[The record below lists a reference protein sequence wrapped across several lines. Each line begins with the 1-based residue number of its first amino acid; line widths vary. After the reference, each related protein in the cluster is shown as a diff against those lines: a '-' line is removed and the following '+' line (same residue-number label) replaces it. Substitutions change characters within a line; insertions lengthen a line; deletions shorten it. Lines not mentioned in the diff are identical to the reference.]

1 MMARFHTFLAAV
13 ALPMALV
20 AGFVAQPGGSPVS
33 AAEAAPHLR
42 PILIEVVQGA
52 PGKRLTLTQ
61 RAAQRLDIQTST
73 VDRGQSGGLVVPY
86 AAIVYDNTGQ
96 SWVYTN
102 PSGLVFMRHKV
113 AVTRID
119 GHNAILGEGPAIGT
133 KIVTVGVPQLYGAE
147 KGIGH

>member
-1 MMARFHTFLAAV
+1 MTRLHTCLAAV

-20 AGFVAQPGGSPVS
+20 AGLVAQPGRSPVS
-33 AAEAAPHLR
+33 AAEAAPHVR

-61 RAAQRLDIQTST
+61 RAAQRLDIQTGT
-73 VDRGQSGGLVVPY
+73 VERDQVGSLVAPY

-113 AVTRID
+113 AVQRIA
-119 GHNAILGEGPAIGT
+119 GETAILGEGPAIGT
-133 KIVTVGVPQLYGAE
+133 RIVTVGVPQLYGAE
-147 KGIGH
+147 KGIGN